1 MSHGCLAMFT
11 PCRSGYFYPS
21 FLIARSFV
29 HLRSQFRTLHLGN
42 WLSLSISRRALHMG
56 FALPLPH
63 ILSSSPPLLVNREDA
78 LFCHFKDVIRQKKY
92 NERRLGSIS
101 HPPAPQSNAITIRP
115 RCVRG
120 FLSWPLYPLI
130 FKYRFSYLKQK
141 VFASTRF

>member
-21 FLIARSFV
+21 FLIAHSFV
-29 HLRSQFRTLHLGN
+29 HLRSRFWTLHLGN
-42 WLSLSISRRALHMG
+42 WLRSVSPGARCTWAFALH
-56 FALPLPH
+56 LPH
-63 ILSSSPPLLVNREDA
+63 ILSSSPPLLANREDA
-78 LFCHFKDVIRQKKY
+78 LFRHFKDVIRQKKY
-92 NERRLGSIS
+92 NERRLVSIS
-101 HPPAPQSNAITIRP
+101 RPPAPQSNAITIRP